1 MRIVLIPGFTQSA
14 SAWDATRAALPAEQ
28 PSIALELPDG
38 QDFVATAR
46 ALGDAGGP
54 AMYVGYSLGGR
65 LGLRLAL
72 DWPDLVEALVL
83 VSATPGIEDEVERA
97 KRRAADEAL
106 ARDVEHDGV
115 EGFIDRWLAQPL
127 FASLPSAASGR
138 SERIRANT
146 VTRLAHQLRV
156 LGQGVQEP
164 LWERLGD
171 VEMPVALVTGL
182 ADTKYDAI
190 AEAMFERLGDCVHV
204 RLDAGHAVPLEAPDA
219 LAELLVT
226 FVYDVTE

>member
-1 MRIVLIPGFTQSA
+1 MRIVLVPGFTQSA
-14 SAWDATRAALPAEQ
+14 SAWDATLAALPAEYA
-28 PSIALELPDG
+28 SVALDLPEG
-38 QDFVATAR
+38 LDFVATAH
-46 ALGDAGGP
+46 ALGDAGGR

-65 LGLRLAL
+65 LSLRLAL
-72 DWPDLVEALVL
+72 DRPDLVEALVL

-97 KRRAADEAL
+97 ARRAADDAL
-106 ARDVEHDGV
+106 ARDAEQSGV

-127 FASLPSAASGR
+127 FASLPLDASGR
-138 SERIRANT
+138 AERIRANT
-146 VTRLAHQLRV
+146 VARLTHQLRA

-164 LWERLGD
+164 LWERLEE

-190 AEAMFERLGDCVHV
+190 AEAMFERLDDCVHV

-226 FVYDVTE
+226 FVHDVS